1 MTKEVLVL
9 NEILKLAQKVVPETL
24 ELLLKRYNILRVIYY
39 NQPIGR
45 RTLSSSLEIG
55 ERIVRTEINFLKDQN
70 LIEINT
76 PGMSITPEGEEIIYK
91 LKDFI
96 HELKGLSELE
106 RYIRNKLGLKNVIIV
121 PGDVDEDRTVL
132 TELGKAGANII
143 KDLIKDE
150 SIIAITGGSTI
161 KEVIDNVPRIT
172 SLKDVLVVPARG
184 GMGRNVEIQANNLA
198 ASLAQKLAASY
209 KLLHIPDNLGCTTLS
224 AVMNESDVKEIVENV
239 NNSDILIYGL
249 GRANEMAKRR
259 GLSTERIDELN
270 SLGAVGEAFGCYFNR
285 SGEIICSTSTIVVDN
300 NSLNRI
306 GNLIAV
312 AGGKSKAEAIMSIE
326 KNLSNGT
333 LVADEGAAREII
345 NILDKIE

>member
-1 MTKEVLVL
+1 VLL
-9 NEILKLAQKVVPETL
+9 LHEILKLAQKVVPETL

-45 RTLSSSLEIG
+45 RTLSTSLGVG

-76 PGMSITPEGEEIIYK
+76 PGMTITPEGEEVIHK

-106 RYIRNKLGLKNVIIV
+106 EYIKNRLGLKKVIIV
-121 PGDVDEDRTVL
+121 PGDVDEDRTIL
-132 TELGKAGANII
+132 TEMGKAAAVIV
-143 KDLIKDE
+143 KDLIRDR

-161 KEVIDNVPRIT
+161 KEVIDNVPKIT

-198 ASLAQKLAASY
+198 ANLAQKLSASY
-209 KLLHIPDNLGCTTLS
+209 KLLHIPDNLSSTALS
-224 AVMNESDVKEIVENV
+224 AMLNERDVKEIVV
-239 NNSDILIYGL
+239 NIENSDILIYGI
-249 GRANEMAKRR
+249 GRADEMARR
-259 GLSTERIDELN
+259 RDLSSERIEELN
-270 SLGAVGEAFGCYFNR
+270 SLGAVGEAFGCYFDN
-285 SGEIICSTSTIVVDN
+285 SGEIIGSTSTIVVGND
-300 NSLNRI
+300 SLKKI
-306 GNLIAV
+306 ENLIAV
-312 AGGKSKAEAIMSIE
+312 AGGASKAEAIVAIE
-326 KNLSNGT
+326 KNLSHST
-333 LVADEGAAREII
+333 LVTDESAAREII